1 MNNSEEKLS
10 NTIDSIKL
18 IGIKRGRKGEVDARM
33 AKEKEDGEEKLE
45 RRLPRLN

>member
-10 NTIDSIKL
+10 STIESIKL
-18 IGIKRGRKGEVDARM
+18 IGIKRGRKEGVDARM

-45 RRLPRLN
+45 RRLPKPN